1 MKKIKIY
8 HKSFW
13 SLILLFFINSCANIE
28 SKSSEHNEQS
38 NDNLIGEVWS
48 VEKANEWGKNLPW
61 LRGANFNPSTAI
73 NQLEF
78 WQEDT
83 YDPETIE
90 RELEWSAELGMNMH
104 RVYLHNLLWDQ
115 DSIGFL
121 KRIENYLEISES
133 KGIKTLLVLLDDV
146 WHPIPKL
153 GKQPEPIPF
162 VHNSGWV
169 QAPGSEI
176 LGDSLRHGEV
186 KNYIKGIISHFSR
199 DERVIGW
206 DLYNEPDNVAPP
218 DPRYPGR
225 GPEVEKKHIYS
236 LSLLKKVFHW
246 AREVNPSQPM
256 TVGLWKDPEAWI
268 SIDSLSAIDRFVISN
283 SDVVSFHAYGN
294 LEETRKKIE
303 DLEQFNRPLL
313 CTEYLARGQENTFQ
327 KILPIFKEKEIAAV
341 NWGFVA
347 GKTNTVFPWS
357 SWDEKFDSLPKI
369 WHHDI
374 YLPDKTPFD
383 QEEIDFLKEILIK

>member
-1 MKKIKIY
+1 MTKLTN
-8 HKSFW
+8 SFSILFL
-13 SLILLFFINSCANIE
+13 SLIFVKCQKNPTIVIDYRW
-28 SKSSEHNEQS
+28 SEERAWQWHNE
-38 NDNLIGEVWS
+38 NGWMV
-48 VEKANEWGKNLPW
+48 GT
-61 LRGANFNPSTAI
+61 NFNPSTSI

-121 KRIENYLEISES
+121 ERVDNYLNISES
-133 KGIKTLLVLLDDV
+133 KNIKTLFVLLDDV
-146 WHPIPKL
+146 WHPVPKL

-176 LGDSLRHGEV
+176 LGDSSRHDEL
-186 KNYIKGIISHFSR
+186 KNYVKGVISHFA
-199 DERVIGW
+199 DDKRVVGW
-206 DLYNEPDNVAPP
+206 DLYNEPDNVASS
-218 DPRYPGR
+218 DPENLVNNINFRGLNR
-225 GPEVEKKHIYS
+225 GPEVKEKHIYS
-236 LSLLKKVFHW
+236 LSLLKKIFMW
-246 AREVNPSQPM
+246 AREVNPSQPL
-256 TVGLWKDPEAWI
+256 TVGLWKDSETWND
-268 SIDSLSAIDRFVISN
+268 IDNLSAIDRFAISN
-283 SDVVSFHAYGN
+283 SDVISFHAYGD

-313 CTEYLARGQENTFQ
+313 CTEYLARGEQNTFQ
-327 KILPIFKEKEIAAV
+327 IMLPLFKEKEIAAV

-347 GKTNTVFPWS
+347 GKTNTAFPWS
-357 SWDEKFDSLPKI
+357 SWQVEFDSLPKI

-374 YLPDKTPFD
+374 YLPDKTPYD
-383 QEEIDFLKEILIK
+383 EKEIAFLKNILSN

>member
-1 MKKIKIY
+1 MKKIIKLICII
-8 HKSFW
+8 FL
-13 SLILLFFINSCANIE
+13 SLIFIQCQ
-28 SKSSEHNEQS
+28 KSPSPVADYRWTEERAWQWHNE
-38 NDNLIGEVWS
+38 NGWMV
-48 VEKANEWGKNLPW
+48 GT
-61 LRGANFNPSTAI
+61 NFNPSTSI

-121 KRIENYLEISES
+121 ERVDNYLNISES
-133 KGIKTLLVLLDDV
+133 KDIKTLFVLLDDV
-146 WHPIPKL
+146 WHPVPKL

-176 LGDSLRHGEV
+176 LGDSSRHDEL
-186 KNYIKGIISHFSR
+186 KNYVKGVISHFA
-199 DERVIGW
+199 DDKRVVGW
-206 DLYNEPDNVAPP
+206 DLYNEPDNVASS
-218 DPRYPGR
+218 DPENLVNNINFRGLNR
-225 GPEVEKKHIYS
+225 GPEVKEKHIYS
-236 LSLLKKVFHW
+236 LSLLKKTFMW
-246 AREVNPSQPM
+246 AREINPSQPL
-256 TVGLWKDPEAWI
+256 TVGLWKDSETWND
-268 SIDSLSAIDRFVISN
+268 IDNLSAIDRFAISN
-283 SDVVSFHAYGN
+283 SDVISFHAYGD
-294 LEETRKKIE
+294 LEETMKKIE

-313 CTEYLARGQENTFQ
+313 CTEYLARGEQNTFQ
-327 KILPIFKEKEIAAV
+327 IMLPLFKEKEIAAI

-347 GKTNTVFPWS
+347 GKTNTAFPWS
-357 SWDEKFDSLPKI
+357 SWQVEFDSLPKI

-374 YLPDKTPFD
+374 YLPDKTPYD
-383 QEEIDFLKEILIK
+383 EKEIAFLKDILLN

>member
-1 MKKIKIY
+1 MTKLTN
-8 HKSFW
+8 SFSILFL
-13 SLILLFFINSCANIE
+13 SLIFVQCQKNPTIVIDYRW
-28 SKSSEHNEQS
+28 SEERAWQWHNE
-38 NDNLIGEVWS
+38 NGWMV
-48 VEKANEWGKNLPW
+48 GT
-61 LRGANFNPSTAI
+61 NFNPSTSI

-121 KRIENYLEISES
+121 ERVDNYLNISES
-133 KGIKTLLVLLDDV
+133 KNIKTLFVLLDDV
-146 WHPIPKL
+146 WHPVPKL

-176 LGDSLRHGEV
+176 LGDSSRHDEL
-186 KNYIKGIISHFSR
+186 KNYVKGVISHFA
-199 DERVIGW
+199 DDKRVVGW
-206 DLYNEPDNVAPP
+206 DLYNEPDNVASS
-218 DPRYPGR
+218 DPENLVNNINFRGLNR
-225 GPEVEKKHIYS
+225 GPEVKEKHIYS
-236 LSLLKKVFHW
+236 LSLLKKIFLW
-246 AREVNPSQPM
+246 AREVNPSQPL
-256 TVGLWKDPEAWI
+256 TVGLWKDSETWND
-268 SIDSLSAIDRFVISN
+268 IDNLSAIDRFAISN
-283 SDVVSFHAYGN
+283 SDVISFHAYGD

-313 CTEYLARGQENTFQ
+313 CTEYLARGEQNTFQ
-327 KILPIFKEKEIAAV
+327 IMLPLFKEKEIAAV

-347 GKTNTVFPWS
+347 GKTNTAFPWS
-357 SWDEKFDSLPKI
+357 SWQVEFDSLPKI

-374 YLPDKTPFD
+374 YLPDKTPYD
-383 QEEIDFLKEILIK
+383 EKEIAFLKNILLN

>member
-1 MKKIKIY
+1 MV
-8 HKSFW
+8 
-13 SLILLFFINSCANIE
+13 
-28 SKSSEHNEQS
+28 
-38 NDNLIGEVWS
+38 GT
-48 VEKANEWGKNLPW
+48 
-61 LRGANFNPSTAI
+61 NFNPSTSI

-121 KRIENYLEISES
+121 ERVDNYLNISES
-133 KGIKTLLVLLDDV
+133 KDIKTLFVLLDDV
-146 WHPIPKL
+146 WHPVPKL

-176 LGDSLRHGEV
+176 LGDSSRHDEL
-186 KNYIKGIISHFSR
+186 KNYVKGVISHFA
-199 DERVIGW
+199 DDKRVVGW
-206 DLYNEPDNVAPP
+206 DLYNEPDNVASS
-218 DPRYPGR
+218 DPENLVNNINFRGLNR
-225 GPEVEKKHIYS
+225 GPEVKEKHIYS
-236 LSLLKKVFHW
+236 LSLLKKIFMW
-246 AREVNPSQPM
+246 AREVNPSQPL
-256 TVGLWKDPEAWI
+256 TVGLWKDSETWND
-268 SIDSLSAIDRFVISN
+268 IDNLSAIDRFAISN
-283 SDVVSFHAYGN
+283 SDVISFHAYGD
-294 LEETRKKIE
+294 LEETMKKIE

-313 CTEYLARGQENTFQ
+313 CTEYLARGEQNTFQ
-327 KILPIFKEKEIAAV
+327 IMLPLFKEKEIAAV

-347 GKTNTVFPWS
+347 GKTNTAFPWS
-357 SWDEKFDSLPKI
+357 SWQVEFDSLPKI

-374 YLPDKTPFD
+374 YLPDKTPYD
-383 QEEIDFLKEILIK
+383 EKEIAFLKNILSN

>member
-1 MKKIKIY
+1 MKKIIKLICII
-8 HKSFW
+8 FL
-13 SLILLFFINSCANIE
+13 SLIFIQCQ
-28 SKSSEHNEQS
+28 KSPSPVADYRWTEKRAWQWHNE
-38 NDNLIGEVWS
+38 NGWMV
-48 VEKANEWGKNLPW
+48 GT
-61 LRGANFNPSTAI
+61 NFNPSTSI

-121 KRIENYLEISES
+121 ERVDNYLNISES
-133 KGIKTLLVLLDDV
+133 KDIKTLFVLLDDV
-146 WHPIPKL
+146 WHPVPKL

-176 LGDSLRHGEV
+176 LGDSSRHDEL
-186 KNYIKGIISHFSR
+186 KNYVKGVISHFA
-199 DERVIGW
+199 DDKRVVGW
-206 DLYNEPDNVAPP
+206 DLYNEPDNVASS
-218 DPRYPGR
+218 DPENLVNNINFRGLNR
-225 GPEVEKKHIYS
+225 GPEVKEKHIYS
-236 LSLLKKVFHW
+236 LSLLKKIFMW
-246 AREVNPSQPM
+246 AREVNPSQPL
-256 TVGLWKDPEAWI
+256 TVGLWKDSETWND
-268 SIDSLSAIDRFVISN
+268 IDNLSEIDRFAISN
-283 SDVVSFHAYGN
+283 SDVISFHAYGD
-294 LEETRKKIE
+294 LEETMKKIE

-313 CTEYLARGQENTFQ
+313 CTEYLARGEQNTFQ
-327 KILPIFKEKEIAAV
+327 IMLPLFKEKEIAAV

-347 GKTNTVFPWS
+347 GKTNTAFPWS
-357 SWDEKFDSLPKI
+357 SWQVEFDSLPKI

-374 YLPDKTPFD
+374 YLPDKTPYD
-383 QEEIDFLKEILIK
+383 EKEIAFLKNILSN

>member
-1 MKKIKIY
+1 MKKIIKLICII
-8 HKSFW
+8 FL
-13 SLILLFFINSCANIE
+13 SLIFIQCQ
-28 SKSSEHNEQS
+28 KSPSLVADYRWTEERAWQWHNE
-38 NDNLIGEVWS
+38 NGWMV
-48 VEKANEWGKNLPW
+48 GT
-61 LRGANFNPSTAI
+61 NFNPSTSI

-121 KRIENYLEISES
+121 ERVDNYLNISES
-133 KGIKTLLVLLDDV
+133 KDIKTLFVLLDDV
-146 WHPIPKL
+146 WHPVPKL

-176 LGDSLRHGEV
+176 LGDSSRHDEL
-186 KNYIKGIISHFSR
+186 KNYVKGVISHFA
-199 DERVIGW
+199 DDKRVVGW
-206 DLYNEPDNVAPP
+206 DLYNEPDNVASS
-218 DPRYPGR
+218 DPENLVNNINFRGLNR
-225 GPEVEKKHIYS
+225 GPEVKEKHIYS
-236 LSLLKKVFHW
+236 LSLLKKIFMW
-246 AREVNPSQPM
+246 AREVNPSQPL
-256 TVGLWKDPEAWI
+256 TVGLWKDSETWND
-268 SIDSLSAIDRFVISN
+268 IDNLSAIDRFAISN
-283 SDVVSFHAYGN
+283 SDVISFHAYGD
-294 LEETRKKIE
+294 LEETLKKIE

-313 CTEYLARGQENTFQ
+313 CTEYLARGEQNTFQ
-327 KILPIFKEKEIAAV
+327 IMLPLFKEKEIAAV

-347 GKTNTVFPWS
+347 GKTNTAFPWS
-357 SWDEKFDSLPKI
+357 SWQVEFDSLPKI

-374 YLPDKTPFD
+374 YLPDKTPYD
-383 QEEIDFLKEILIK
+383 EKEIAFLKNILSN

>member
-1 MKKIKIY
+1 M
-8 HKSFW
+8 
-13 SLILLFFINSCANIE
+13 SLIFIQCQ
-28 SKSSEHNEQS
+28 KSPSPVADYRWTEERAWQWH
-38 NDNLIGEVWS
+38 NDNGWMV
-48 VEKANEWGKNLPW
+48 GT
-61 LRGANFNPSTAI
+61 NFNPSTSI

-121 KRIENYLEISES
+121 ERVDNYLNISES
-133 KGIKTLLVLLDDV
+133 KDIKTLFVLLDDV
-146 WHPIPKL
+146 WHPVPKL

-176 LGDSLRHGEV
+176 LGDSSRHDEL
-186 KNYIKGIISHFSR
+186 KNYVKGVISHFAY
-199 DERVIGW
+199 DKRVVGW
-206 DLYNEPDNVAPP
+206 DLYNEPDNVASS
-218 DPRYPGR
+218 DPENLVNNINFRGLNR
-225 GPEVEKKHIYS
+225 GPEVKEKHIYS
-236 LSLLKKVFHW
+236 LSLLKKIFMW
-246 AREVNPSQPM
+246 AREVNPSQPL
-256 TVGLWKDPEAWI
+256 TVGLWKDSEKWNDI
-268 SIDSLSAIDRFVISN
+268 NSLSAIDRFAISN
-283 SDVVSFHAYGN
+283 SDVISFHAYGD

-313 CTEYLARGQENTFQ
+313 CTEYLARGEQNTFQ
-327 KILPIFKEKEIAAV
+327 IMLPLFKEKEIAAI

-347 GKTNTVFPWS
+347 GKTNTAFPWS
-357 SWDEKFDSLPKI
+357 SWQVEFDSLPKI

-374 YLPDKTPFD
+374 YLPDKTPYD
-383 QEEIDFLKEILIK
+383 EKEIAFLKDILLN

>member
-1 MKKIKIY
+1 MKKIIKLICII
-8 HKSFW
+8 FL
-13 SLILLFFINSCANIE
+13 SLIFIQCQ
-28 SKSSEHNEQS
+28 KSPSPVADYRWTEERAWQWH
-38 NDNLIGEVWS
+38 NDNGWMV
-48 VEKANEWGKNLPW
+48 GT
-61 LRGANFNPSTAI
+61 NFNPSTSI

-121 KRIENYLEISES
+121 ERVDNYLNISES
-133 KGIKTLLVLLDDV
+133 KNIKTLFVLLDDV
-146 WHPIPKL
+146 WHPVPKL

-176 LGDSLRHGEV
+176 LGDSSRHDEL
-186 KNYIKGIISHFSR
+186 KNYVKGVISHFA
-199 DERVIGW
+199 DDKRVVGW
-206 DLYNEPDNVAPP
+206 DLYNEPDNVASS
-218 DPRYPGR
+218 DPENLVNNINFRGLNR
-225 GPEVEKKHIYS
+225 GPEVKEKHIYS
-236 LSLLKKVFHW
+236 LSLLKKIFMW
-246 AREVNPSQPM
+246 AREVNPSQPL
-256 TVGLWKDPEAWI
+256 TVGLWKDSETWND
-268 SIDSLSAIDRFVISN
+268 IDNLSAIDRFAISN
-283 SDVVSFHAYGN
+283 SDVISFHAYGD

-313 CTEYLARGQENTFQ
+313 CTEYLARGEQNTFQ
-327 KILPIFKEKEIAAV
+327 IMLPLFKEKEIAAV

-347 GKTNTVFPWS
+347 GKTNTAFPWS
-357 SWDEKFDSLPKI
+357 SWQVEFDSLPKI

-374 YLPDKTPFD
+374 YLPDKTPYD
-383 QEEIDFLKEILIK
+383 EKEIAFLKNILSN

>member
-1 MKKIKIY
+1 MKKIIKLICII
-8 HKSFW
+8 FL
-13 SLILLFFINSCANIE
+13 SLIFIQCQ
-28 SKSSEHNEQS
+28 KSPSPVADYRWTEERAWQWH
-38 NDNLIGEVWS
+38 NDNGWMV
-48 VEKANEWGKNLPW
+48 GT
-61 LRGANFNPSTAI
+61 NFNPSTSI

-121 KRIENYLEISES
+121 ERVDNYLNISES
-133 KGIKTLLVLLDDV
+133 KDIKTLFVLLDDV
-146 WHPIPKL
+146 WHPVPKL

-176 LGDSLRHGEV
+176 LGDSSRHDEL
-186 KNYIKGIISHFSR
+186 KNYVKGVISHFA
-199 DERVIGW
+199 DDKRVVGW
-206 DLYNEPDNVAPP
+206 DLYNEPDNVASS
-218 DPRYPGR
+218 DPENLVNNINFRGLNR
-225 GPEVEKKHIYS
+225 GPEVKEKHIYS
-236 LSLLKKVFHW
+236 LSLLKKIFMW
-246 AREVNPSQPM
+246 AREVNPSQPL
-256 TVGLWKDPEAWI
+256 TVGLWKDSETWND
-268 SIDSLSAIDRFVISN
+268 IDSLSAIDRFAISN
-283 SDVVSFHAYGN
+283 SDVISFHAYGD

-313 CTEYLARGQENTFQ
+313 CTEYLARGEQNTFQ
-327 KILPIFKEKEIAAV
+327 IMLPLFKEKEIAAV

-347 GKTNTVFPWS
+347 GKTNTAFPWS
-357 SWDEKFDSLPKI
+357 SWQVEFDSLPKI

-374 YLPDKTPFD
+374 YLPDKTPYD
-383 QEEIDFLKEILIK
+383 EKEIAFLKNILSN